1 MPSAWAKEENQSC
14 GRKMD
19 KGARVL
25 LLPAVP
31 FRSTAQSTSTGSGI
45 QSIPRN
51 NCCKSLLQFCSEWPW
66 APRRDKLETSL
77 AESPKVSTMDLAN
90 SCTEPAEIS
99 PQAQEDTSLWPAE
112 LDGKSTSAAG
122 ASTSPTALRFR
133 LCWCPPPAI
142 SDPFGHGSY
151 VAASPQLWPNIMY
164 LEAGMSSTQQKCRR
178 QDPELQDCIALTMSL

>member
-133 LCWCPPPAI
+133 LCWCPPLPSATLLAMAATWLRAHSFGRI
-142 SDPFGHGSY
+142 SCILKL
-151 VAASPQLWPNIMY
+151 VCPQHNKSAEGKTL
-164 LEAGMSSTQQKCRR
+164 SCKT
-178 QDPELQDCIALTMSL
+178 ALP